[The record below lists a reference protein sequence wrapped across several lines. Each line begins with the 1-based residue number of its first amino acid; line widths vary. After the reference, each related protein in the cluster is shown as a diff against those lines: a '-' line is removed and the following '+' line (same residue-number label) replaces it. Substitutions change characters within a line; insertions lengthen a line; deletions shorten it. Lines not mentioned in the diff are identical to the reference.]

1 MLRKILMEN
10 YGTLFTFKNIGSQS
24 ETMTAEDKN
33 MFNVELNKKRYPSLN
48 DIVSKS
54 PYLKS
59 HDFISTKKALEK
71 LMKRIRRL

>member
-1 MLRKILMEN
+1 MV
-10 YGTLFTFKNIGSQS
+10 LFLHERIGNQS
-24 ETMTAEDKN
+24 ETMTAENKN

>member
-1 MLRKILMEN
+1 
-10 YGTLFTFKNIGSQS
+10 
-24 ETMTAEDKN
+24 MTAEIIN

>member
-1 MLRKILMEN
+1 MN
-10 YGTLFTFKNIGSQS
+10 
-24 ETMTAEDKN
+24 EDRH
-33 MFNVELNKKRYPSLN
+33 MISDELNENRYLSLY

-54 PYLKS
+54 SNLKS

>member
-1 MLRKILMEN
+1 
-10 YGTLFTFKNIGSQS
+10 
-24 ETMTAEDKN
+24 MTAENKN